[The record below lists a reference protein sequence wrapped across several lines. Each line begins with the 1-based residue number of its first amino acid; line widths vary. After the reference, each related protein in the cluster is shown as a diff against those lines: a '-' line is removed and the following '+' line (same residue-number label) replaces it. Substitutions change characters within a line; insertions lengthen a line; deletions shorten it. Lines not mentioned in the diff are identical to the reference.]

1 MRMRSSAIA
10 LLCTVIFASVL
21 NLMPAQAW
29 DRGDT
34 DVFAILPDGATGP
47 GGLTV
52 GPNGDVYVT
61 TFGFNASGPV
71 SGAGQLYVFNKN
83 GQLLRQR
90 SVAGSTSHLIGIGFH
105 PTT

>member
-1 MRMRSSAIA
+1 MGIRLSVIGLMCAA
-10 LLCTVIFASVL
+10 LLVSVL
-21 NLMPAQAW
+21 NQTSAQAW

-47 GGLTV
+47 EGLTV

-105 PTT
+105 PT